1 MASPSTSPES
11 TLSIGVIGSE
21 TSTTAVVR
29 TSVGSFTPTGKPA
42 TRSEPMISCWP
53 APWERSVAK
62 GPGSSCGGSAPAG
75 MTSRRTP
82 AGPKRATVTVWPDAE
97 RIRVARVR
105 TLAAAVVDV
114 RAPLAYSFCAA
125 SRSPL
130 RAWTRPSMRLLRRLR
145 YWKVP
150 RPARSTAMSAR

>member
-1 MASPSTSPES
+1 MSTKSRSTPPPIASSSTSPES

-42 TRSEPMISCWP
+42 TRSEPTISCCPFP
-53 APWERSVAK
+53 ADRSVLK
-62 GPGSSCGGSAPAG
+62 IPGSSGGGSAPAG
-75 MTSRRTP
+75 ITTRRIP
-82 AGPKRATVTVWPDAE
+82 SGPKRATVTDWPDAE

-114 RAPLAYSFCAA
+114 RSPLA
-125 SRSPL
+125 
-130 RAWTRPSMRLLRRLR
+130 
-145 YWKVP
+145 
-150 RPARSTAMSAR
+150 